1 MYPNYQPS
9 ELGHRPGALDMWAG
23 GLLLAT
29 VVLRVVALVP
39 PYFGGSDRQ
48 SLWSQ
53 PDQAVLYLV
62 LLGGWALALAFGVSG
77 PLRARL
83 GAALAVGLAV
93 TEFGF
98 RLSDLG
104 EVFRYGTGQAAAGLW
119 LMTAAWL
126 LGAAGAVVAV
136 LAVRH
141 RSRWDGARTEPASWP
156 VSGTGYTVAVAPS
169 TPRSAS
175 LPWSAGTEMG
185 VAATEVGSPAGL
197 GSGADSGLAAIWGP
211 TAETGEGGE
220 SDRADRASGTPSPT
234 VAGSSEASFPTLG
247 PEPAGSAEVG
257 GAADAVAANAG
268 LTLGPSPI
276 PGSLVPRDR
285 ESGTAVVPVQAALS
299 VASQSIGI
307 SVDATGSPQAAP
319 DPRPLGVAGSIAVIL
334 LALLTAG
341 AFLPAWDH
349 FVGVSTTTGRSVS
362 FSLGNAFSGPWQ
374 VVIGNVF
381 AALALAVLPVVAIR
395 LRDRTFGAALVAGSL
410 IVLGAQFTA
419 AIVQA
424 DHAVPP
430 SVAGLSPAQS
440 SQLGL
445 QLHMSLTGWFTVDVV
460 AAYALFAVTMII
472 GYLHEVKAPPVPARA
487 WPGEVEAPYPGSLP
501 W

>member
-1 MYPNYQPS
+1 
-9 ELGHRPGALDMWAG
+9 
-23 GLLLAT
+23 
-29 VVLRVVALVP
+29 
-39 PYFGGSDRQ
+39 
-48 SLWSQ
+48 
-53 PDQAVLYLV
+53 
-62 LLGGWALALAFGVSG
+62 
-77 PLRARL
+77 
-83 GAALAVGLAV
+83 
-93 TEFGF
+93 
-98 RLSDLG
+98 
-104 EVFRYGTGQAAAGLW
+104 
-119 LMTAAWL
+119 
-126 LGAAGAVVAV
+126 
-136 LAVRH
+136 
-141 RSRWDGARTEPASWP
+141 
-156 VSGTGYTVAVAPS
+156 
-169 TPRSAS
+169 
-175 LPWSAGTEMG
+175 
-185 VAATEVGSPAGL
+185 
-197 GSGADSGLAAIWGP
+197 
-211 TAETGEGGE
+211 
-220 SDRADRASGTPSPT
+220 
-234 VAGSSEASFPTLG
+234 
-247 PEPAGSAEVG
+247 
-257 GAADAVAANAG
+257 
-268 LTLGPSPI
+268 
-276 PGSLVPRDR
+276 
-285 ESGTAVVPVQAALS
+285 

-307 SVDATGSPQAAP
+307 SVDATGAPQATAP
-319 DPRPLGVAGSIAVIL
+319 GPRPLGVAGSIAVIL

-381 AALALAVLPVVAIR
+381 AALALAILPVVAIR

>member
-1 MYPNYQPS
+1 MYPTYQPS
-9 ELGHRPGALDMWAG
+9 EVGHRPGALDMWAG

-53 PDQAVLYLV
+53 PDQAALYLV
-62 LLGGWALALAFGVSG
+62 LLGGWALALAFGLSG

-126 LGAAGAVVAV
+126 LGAVGAVVAV

-141 RSRWDGARTEPASWP
+141 RSRAAGDRTRAASWP

-169 TPRSAS
+169 TP
-175 LPWSAGTEMG
+175 WSVG
-185 VAATEVGSPAGL
+185 TEVGASGTEVDSPAGL
-197 GSGADSGLAAIWGP
+197 GSGSDPGLAAIWGP
-211 TAETGEGGE
+211 GPGSAASEGGE
-220 SDRADRASGTPSPT
+220 LDRPDWASGTPSPT
-234 VAGSSEASFPTLG
+234 VEGPAEALSPTVGPGPAESSEVDA
-247 PEPAGSAEVG
+247 
-257 GAADAVAANAG
+257 AVAATAG
-268 LTLGPSPI
+268 FAPAPPPTS
-276 PGSLVPRDR
+276 GSLVSARDR
-285 ESGTAVVPVQAALS
+285 EPGTAVVPVQAALS
-299 VASQSIGI
+299 VASQTIAT
-307 SVDATGSPQAAP
+307 SVDTNAAPPPTTP

-381 AALALAVLPVVAIR
+381 AALALAIVPVVAIR
-395 LRDRTFGAALVAGSL
+395 LRDRTVGAAAVAGSL
-410 IVLGAQFTA
+410 IVLAAQFTA

-424 DHAVPP
+424 DHPVPP

-472 GYLHEVKAPPVPARA
+472 GYLHEVKAPPVSVGA
-487 WPGEVEAPYPGSLP
+487 WPGEVEARYPGTLP